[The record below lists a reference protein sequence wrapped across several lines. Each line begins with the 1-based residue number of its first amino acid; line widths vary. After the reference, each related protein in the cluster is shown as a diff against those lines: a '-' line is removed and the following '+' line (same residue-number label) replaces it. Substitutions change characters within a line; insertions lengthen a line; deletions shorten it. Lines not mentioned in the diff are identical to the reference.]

1 MNDFLIYKNPKA
13 NFSVPITMGVINV
26 NYRNLTNAKLK
37 ELLYNYGPMFVVIN
51 SKQLRF
57 YPEWTE
63 TDTEGELPFLFSTIG
78 VLGMQKKLKDPDHAL
93 LLVGYGTLTE
103 GRNKGKEYWIL
114 KNTWSEDWGYKGYC
128 AIFMTISETNR
139 KERTNPLNVFN
150 DISYISMADLEQ
162 IHFNTEL
169 IEKIGEDPNKYQID
183 LKGIFTDD
191 KKKIYKATEK
201 QYGTG
206 FKKDQTLFQVSDV
219 KKTTIETGLLKI
231 PKKFKKFMS
240 FSHPDHN
247 RFYQCLTGPVYN
259 QGKCGSCW
267 AFVGCQ
273 MLAAS
278 LSISMLLNKK
288 IRKSL
293 YIPLSAQYII
303 QRICDI
309 DPSYF
314 ASGANPCSGGSLS
327 LFSYAINGVSDYNY
341 ATASFVSIL
350 ASDKDKYT
358 LKKGGKGCRNCECDK
373 IGNFPILTL
382 SEPKEE
388 FKKPKFIKNVKASKK
403 DKKEKKTKKDK
414 KSKKDK
420 KPKKDKKKK
429 KKSKVLK
436 FKISKKLK
444 RDLTKFCDNLE
455 EAEIKENFTDNPAFK
470 LFIKKFKIYLFIGAV
485 LCILAASI
493 LVWFLGIF
501 ISIIPVIFL
510 LPIGCILMFL
520 TTVAFGSKLRLY
532 IGSIICLLLSLVLFT
547 LSSFIPIIAVKG
559 IITLAGILSFVGWI
573 GIYSFQT
580 FS

>member
-13 NFSVPITMGVINV
+13 NFSVPITMGVVNV
-26 NYRNLTNAKLK
+26 NNKDLTNTRLK

-57 YPEWTE
+57 YPDWTE
-63 TDTEGELPFLFSTIG
+63 TNTEGELPFLFSTIG
-78 VLGMQKKLKDPDHAL
+78 VLGMQKKLKDPDHAM

-128 AIFMTISETNR
+128 AVFMTISETNV
-139 KERTNPLNVFN
+139 KERKNPLNVFN
-150 DISYISMADLEQ
+150 DISYISMTDLKQ

-169 IEKIGEDPNKYQID
+169 IEKIGEDPNQYQID

-206 FKKDQTLFQVSDV
+206 FKKDQKLFQVSDV
-219 KKTTIETGLLKI
+219 KKTTTETGLLKI
-231 PKKFKKFMS
+231 PKKFQKFMS

-293 YIPLSAQYII
+293 YVPLSAQYII
-303 QRICDI
+303 QRICNL

-314 ASGANPCSGGSLS
+314 GSGANPCSGGSLS

-341 ATASFVSIL
+341 ATSSFVSIL
-350 ASDKDKYT
+350 SSDTDKYT
-358 LKKGGKGCRNCECDK
+358 LKKGGKGCRNCECEEVGD
-373 IGNFPILTL
+373 FPILTL
-382 SEPKEE
+382 SEPKKE
-388 FKKPKFIKNVKASKK
+388 FKEPKFIKNVKASKE
-403 DKKEKKTKKDK
+403 DKKEKKTKKEK
-414 KSKKDK
+414 KRKKDK
-420 KPKKDKKKK
+420 KP

-455 EAEIKENFTDNPAFK
+455 EAEIKENYEANAKLLLFVNRFKRYLFAFAVICILLAAYLAAKFGLALFIPLTFVFYLLFLAAIVVLMFCTTVFFGSNLK
-470 LFIKKFKIYLFIGAV
+470 LFIGSIFCISVSLFLFI
-485 LCILAASI
+485 LPIP
-493 LVWFLGIF
+493 
-501 ISIIPVIFL
+501 IPVIGEKLKTFANSGGIVSL
-510 LPIGCILMFL
+510 L
-520 TTVAFGSKLRLY
+520 
-532 IGSIICLLLSLVLFT
+532 
-547 LSSFIPIIAVKG
+547 
-559 IITLAGILSFVGWI
+559 VGL
-573 GIYSFQT
+573 GIYICQYF
-580 FS
+580 F